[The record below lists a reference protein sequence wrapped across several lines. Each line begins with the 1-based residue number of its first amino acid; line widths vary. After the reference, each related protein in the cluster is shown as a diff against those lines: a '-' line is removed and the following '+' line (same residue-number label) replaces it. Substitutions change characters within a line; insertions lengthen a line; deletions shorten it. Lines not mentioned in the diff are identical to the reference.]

1 MDFGSWLPSGEFLNT
16 MFTNPV
22 LLIAVLLTLAGVFVN
37 GWTDAPNSIATCV
50 ASRCMRPRAALLM
63 SAFFDFLGVFVMSVI
78 SGKVADTMAKMLDF
92 GSDKHVSMVALCAGL
107 VAVVVWAVVAWAFGL
122 PSSQSHSLIAGISGA
137 AIAAVGSFSAIN
149 FGEWK
154 KVIYGLAVSI
164 VVGAL
169 LGFIYTRG
177 IGFLFRRADRRKLD
191 RPFKLAQIG
200 SGAFMSF
207 MHGAQDG
214 QKFIAIMFIAACLTS
229 GKSTSGVAVPYWM
242 MLAVAL
248 IMALGSAFCSERIIK
263 SVGMDM
269 VKMER
274 YEAFSADFAGATC
287 VLIATLTGLPISTT
301 HAKTAAIMGTGAS
314 KRLTNVNWG
323 LSKRLIYS
331 WFIVFPFCG
340 AIGYG
345 LTWLALRIF

>member
-1 MDFGSWLPSGEFLNT
+1 MVFGSWLPSADFWNT

-22 LLIAVLLTLAGVFVN
+22 LLVAVLLTLAGVFVN

-50 ASRCMRPRAALLM
+50 SSRCMRPRAALVM
-63 SAFFDFLGVFVMSVI
+63 CACFDFLGVFLMSAI
-78 SGKVADTMAKMLDF
+78 SGKVAGTMSKMLDF
-92 GSDKHVSMVALCAGL
+92 GSDRHVSTVALCAGL

-154 KVIYGLAVSI
+154 KVLYGLVVSI

-169 LGFIYTRG
+169 LGLIYTRV
-177 IGFLFRRADRRKLD
+177 IGFIFRRADRRRLD
-191 RPFKLAQIG
+191 RPFKLSQIG

-214 QKFIAIMFIAACLTS
+214 QKFIAIMFIAACMTGGENTS
-229 GKSTSGVAVPYWM
+229 ETAVPYWM

-248 IMALGSAFCSERIIK
+248 VMGLGSAFCSTRIIK